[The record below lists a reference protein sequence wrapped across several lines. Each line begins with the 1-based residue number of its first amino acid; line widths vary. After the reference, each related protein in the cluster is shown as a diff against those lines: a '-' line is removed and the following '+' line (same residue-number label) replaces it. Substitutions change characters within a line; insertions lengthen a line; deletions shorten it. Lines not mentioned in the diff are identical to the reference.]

1 MADNGRNQD
10 QSPQQLI
17 DALRGAQA
25 DLAAGYED
33 MVQANKEAQK
43 EKSLYEEIY
52 SGSRE
57 AIFMVD
63 KETGAIDF
71 WAKCESRSVVA
82 GELLVTLHHPID
94 GIPGLNVFGNEIP
107 VTKPTKIK
115 LRSGK
120 NFVGKLFK

>member
-1 MADNGRNQD
+1 MADKDKNQD

-33 MVQANKEAQK
+33 MVQVNEETRKER
-43 EKSLYEEIY
+43 SLYEEIY

-63 KETGAIDF
+63 QETGAITGANPRTCANLIYF
-71 WAKCESRSVVA
+71 PR
-82 GELLVTLHHPID
+82 
-94 GIPGLNVFGNEIP
+94 IPG
-107 VTKPTKIK
+107 IK
-115 LRSGK
+115 
-120 NFVGKLFK
+120 